1 MAGQKLCSNLR
12 LESDE
17 WMRLIRRS
25 GPFTSYMTR
34 RQMMKKFYLCLSFCS
49 LCMLHGCFDNSQN
62 TTKDNTDGTKS
73 SVQMQ
78 EGKAEESK

>member
-1 MAGQKLCSNLR
+1 
-12 LESDE
+12 
-17 WMRLIRRS
+17 
-25 GPFTSYMTR
+25 
-34 RQMMKKFYLCLSFCS
+34 MKKFYLCLSFCS
-49 LCMLHGCFDNSQN
+49 LFMLHGCFDNSQN